1 MCVPTIGVTGA
12 EVPLQVTM
20 WSPRAHLQGHWRTL
34 GHVTV
39 RLIYRLGCVLLGWLR
54 LLARSS
60 AAKDIEI
67 LVLRQQLSV
76 LERGNPR
83 PRFTHGDRAVIGAL
97 VRLLGKRQR
106 AQLKLLV
113 TPRTILRWHAR
124 LVARKWTYPHRR
136 PGRPTQSESLRALAL
151 LLARE
156 NDGWGYRRIHGELR
170 GMGWTVA
177 ASTVWEILKRAGI
190 DPAPE
195 RNDRSWARFLKAQAA
210 GILAVDV
217 FHVDTVFLRRLFV
230 LFAVEHDS
238 RRVHILGVTRNVTGE
253 WATQQAR
260 NLVMTMSET
269 GTAGIRYVIRDNAGY
284 FTSAFDAVFT
294 AIGARAVPVLPGVPR
309 MNAIAER
316 WIGSCRREATDRTL
330 ITNERHLRLIVDE
343 YADHHNTH
351 RPHRSLE
358 QRCPEHL
365 GAPEP
370 PTANAETRI
379 LRRDRL
385 GGLINEYTQVA

>member
-1 MCVPTIGVTGA
+1 
-12 EVPLQVTM
+12 
-20 WSPRAHLQGHWRTL
+20 
-34 GHVTV
+34 VTV

-76 LERGNPR
+76 LERSDPR
-83 PRFTHGDRAVIGAL
+83 PRFAHGDRAVIGAL

-106 AQLKLLV
+106 SQLKLLV

-136 PGRPTQSESLRALAL
+136 PGRPAKPESLGALVL
-151 LLARE
+151 RLARE
-156 NDGWGYRRIHGELR
+156 NDSWGYRRIHGELR
-170 GMGWTVA
+170 GLGWTVA
-177 ASTVWEILKRAGI
+177 ASTVWEILKRTGI
-190 DPAPE
+190 DPAPQ
-195 RNDRSWARFLKAQAA
+195 RSDRSWARFLKAQAA

-230 LFAVEHDS
+230 LFAVEHGT
-238 RRVHILGVTRNVTGE
+238 RRVHILGVTHNVTGE

-260 NLVMTMSET
+260 NFLMAIGEA
-269 GTAGIRYVIRDNAGY
+269 GTARIRYVIRDNARY
-284 FTSAFDAVFT
+284 FTDSFDAVFT
-294 AIGARAVPVLPGVPR
+294 AIGARAVPILPGVPR

-330 ITNERHLRLIVDE
+330 ITSERHLRLIVNE

-351 RPHRSLE
+351 RPHRSLG

-365 GAPEP
+365 RTPEP
-370 PTANAETRI
+370 PTANAEIRI
-379 LRRDRL
+379 HRRDRI
-385 GGLINEYTQVA
+385 GGLIHEYTQVA